1 MLLSLLRYPSSGI
14 GISWNKEIWPFQWRI
29 AVTWLCSYFTMQV
42 FTPILFSFRGPEEA
56 GRMGV
61 SLSITGYL
69 PVVALCWIM
78 PKAAPFGQLV
88 RSGRLRELD
97 AFFFRTLR
105 QSLAVILLLAGAC
118 FAMVLGAQSILPAI
132 ASRMEKPWIFALLFF
147 TAVSSFVVQSMA
159 VYLRSFKREPFLL
172 QSMVVAG
179 LTLAGILLA
188 APRWGSA
195 AIALVYFAASGVMGL
210 LWAVIIFQAQQNA
223 RQDRDGRTENRAILT
238 TMPANGLTRGA
249 R

>member
-1 MLLSLLRYPSSGI
+1 MESPPEHTTPSLPPAIYGQQYAPVTLNTSGDP
-14 GISWNKEIWPFQWRI
+14 GPFQWNI
-29 AVTWLCSYFTMQV
+29 AVSCLCSYFTMQV

-105 QSLAVILLLAGAC
+105 QSLAVILLLVSAL
-118 FAMVLGAQSILPAI
+118 MTSISITREKELGT
-132 ASRMEKPWIFALLFF
+132 METLLVSPLNPMQIIFGK
-147 TAVSSFVVQSMA
+147 VVP
-159 VYLRSFKREPFLL
+159 YL
-172 QSMVVAG
+172 
-179 LTLAGILLA
+179 LLA
-188 APRWGSA
+188 F
-195 AIALVYFAASGVMGL
+195 I
-210 LWAVIIFQAQQNA
+210 N
-223 RQDRDGRTENRAILT
+223 
-238 TMPANGLTRGA
+238 
-249 R
+249 